1 MRAQRG
7 VLDQRNVLAIDIGPQ
22 LRTVRLAQG
31 KSLRSVAAAVGVSP
45 SLLSQV
51 ENSKTSPSVST
62 LYALVSYLGVS
73 LDLLTSK
80 LSQVPS
86 ESSAKSNSVVQ
97 RRRDNL
103 KLEMQNGVIWE
114 RLADTASN
122 LVDPLLVTYEPGA
135 GSSMDGEAM
144 KHDAAEFGFLIEGSL
159 KLSLDGEIY
168 EINAGDSF
176 SFDANRK
183 HRYLNDTL
191 NAARG
196 IWFVLSNDKRDLT
209 TAHNMNNSPES
220 AVEVLNMMKQSKK
233 KSRD

>member
-1 MRAQRG
+1 M
-7 VLDQRNVLAIDIGPQ
+7 AIDIGPQ
-22 LRTVRLAQG
+22 LRTVRMAQG

-62 LYALVSYLGVS
+62 LYALASYLGVS

-80 LSQVPS
+80 LSQTPTEGGAVS
-86 ESSAKSNSVVQ
+86 DSVVQ

-114 RLADTASN
+114 RLADKASN

-135 GSSMDGEAM
+135 GSSLDGRVMTHNA
-144 KHDAAEFGFLIEGSL
+144 DEFGFLIEGSL
-159 KLSLDGEIY
+159 TLSLDDEIY
-168 EINAGDSF
+168 ELQAGDSF
-176 SFDANRK
+176 SFDANRR
-183 HRYLNDTL
+183 HRYMNNSL

-196 IWFVLSNDKRDLT
+196 IWFVVSHDRGSSEGAPHAGSK
-209 TAHNMNNSPES
+209 PES
-220 AVEVLNMMKQSKK
+220 AVEVLKIMNQTKN
-233 KSRD
+233 

>member
-1 MRAQRG
+1 M
-7 VLDQRNVLAIDIGPQ
+7 AIDIGPQ
-22 LRTVRLAQG
+22 LRTVRMAQG

-80 LSQVPS
+80 LSQTPS
-86 ESSAKSNSVVQ
+86 EGGAKSDSVVQ

-114 RLADTASN
+114 RLADKASG

-135 GSSMDGEAM
+135 GSSLDGQVM
-144 KHDAAEFGFLIEGSL
+144 THDAAEFGFLIEGSL
-159 KLSLDGEIY
+159 TLSLDDELY
-168 EINAGDSF
+168 ELQAGDSF

-183 HRYLNDTL
+183 HRYMNNTL
-191 NAARG
+191 NVARG
-196 IWFVLSNDKRDLT
+196 VWFVLSHDKN
-209 TAHNMNNSPES
+209 ASSNVPHSPAAPES

-233 KSRD
+233 